1 MKAYLAWVGIII
13 LCYCPYAGRA
23 QQDLSQLFADST
35 AAHLPVLATFKGTTL
50 VNLQTSKTLHAHDLL
65 FIVGHR
71 FGDFAGSNGGGKTF
85 FGMDAISDVLIG
97 FEYGI
102 SNRLTVGIGR
112 DKGAPNGVSE
122 FQTQLFYL
130 TGKYRL
136 LNQTTDGHTPFT
148 LALFAR
154 GIFSAAQRQA
164 IPASNIDF
172 QQFGD
177 RWSASLQFLL
187 ARKFSESF
195 SAELVPTYL
204 YRALTTPQDPHQLF
218 ALGAGFRLKIN
229 KRMALIAD
237 YVQPFRSAASSNY
250 YKQQFNQHFYPP
262 IGIGWEVET
271 GGHVFHIEFTNAT
284 SILENQ
290 FIPNT
295 TTSWTKGQFRWGFN
309 LTRTFTLSK
318 GAAAE
323 WKQ

>member
-1 MKAYLAWVGIII
+1 MKRCYAWPMLALV
-13 LCYCPYAGRA
+13 LLLPHDGRS
-23 QQDLSQLFADST
+23 QQDLSKLFADST
-35 AAHLPVLATFKGTTL
+35 TTHLPVIATFKGTTL
-50 VNLQTSKTLHAHDLL
+50 VNLQTTKTLHAHDLL

-97 FEYGI
+97 FEYGF
-102 SNRLTVGIGR
+102 SNRFTAGIGR

-130 TGKYRL
+130 TAKYRL
-136 LNQTTDGHTPFT
+136 LDQTTDGQMPVS

-154 GIFSAAQRQA
+154 GVFSAAQRQS
-164 IPASNIDF
+164 IPQSNIDF

-177 RWSASLQFLL
+177 RWSGVVQFLF

-195 SAELVPTYL
+195 SAELIPTWVA
-204 YRALTTPQDPHQLF
+204 RALTAPHDPHLMF
-218 ALGAGFRLKIN
+218 ALGAGFRYKIN
-229 KRMALIAD
+229 KRMGIIAD
-237 YVQPFRSAASSNY
+237 FAAPFRSQASQNY
-250 YKQQFNQHFYPP
+250 YKQQFNQHFYFP
-262 IGIGWEVET
+262 IGIGWEIET

-290 FIPNT
+290 FIPGT
-295 TTSWTKGQFRWGFN
+295 TTSWTRGQFRWGFN
-309 LTRTFTLSK
+309 LTRTFTLAR
-318 GAAAE
+318 GAAAD

>member
-1 MKAYLAWVGIII
+1 MKGLYVTVV
-13 LCYCPYAGRA
+13 AGLLLFPHTGQA

-35 AAHLPVLATFKGTTL
+35 ASHLPVMATFKGTTL
-50 VNLQTSKTLHAHDLL
+50 VNLQTTKTLHAHDLL

-97 FEYGI
+97 FEYGF
-102 SNRLTVGIGR
+102 SDRFTAGIGR

-136 LNQTTDGHTPFT
+136 LDQTGDGHIPVS
-148 LALFAR
+148 LDLFAR
-154 GIFSAAQRQA
+154 GIFSAAQRQP
-164 IPASNIDF
+164 IPQSNIDF
-172 QQFGD
+172 QHFGD
-177 RWSASLQFLL
+177 RWSGSLQLLL

-195 SAELVPTYL
+195 SAELIPTYL
-204 YRALTTPQDPHQLF
+204 YRALTAPQDPHQMF

-229 KRMALIAD
+229 KRMAIIAD
-237 YVQPFRSAASSNY
+237 YVQPFRSTASRDY

-309 LTRTFTLSK
+309 LTRTFTLAK